1 MKAIIF
7 DMDGVI
13 VDTEYLDFQLQSV
26 YIKSIAKN
34 PEELSH
40 EDFSSLVGRTG
51 RDLYDRIIALSHTQH
66 PFEEVTL
73 ALEAIAQEKYRKEM
87 VEKLFRKD
95 VLKIIAFAKEQGI
108 LLGLASSSAMKDILS
123 VLSSHDLVAQF
134 DLIVTGEDFTAS
146 KPHPEIYLHSLEKL
160 GVTANQTIVIE
171 DSPSGIAAAK
181 AAGLTVIAY
190 EEKRM
195 QVDQSAADY
204 IMPDMQHIYMK
215 VKDLASKV

>member
-1 MKAIIF
+1 M
-7 DMDGVI
+7 
-13 VDTEYLDFQLQSV
+13 
-26 YIKSIAKN
+26 
-34 PEELSH
+34 
-40 EDFSSLVGRTG
+40 
-51 RDLYDRIIALSHTQH
+51 YDRIIALSQSQQS
-66 PFEEVTL
+66 FQEVSL
-73 ALEAIAQEKYRKEM
+73 VLEAIAEEKYQKEM
-87 VEKLFRKD
+87 VKRLFRKE
-95 VLKIIAFAKEQGI
+95 VLNIVTFAKEQGI

-123 VLSSHDLVAQF
+123 VLNSHNLVEQF

-146 KPHPEIYLHSLEKL
+146 KPDPEIYLYSLQKL
-160 GVTANQTIVIE
+160 GITADQTIVIE

-215 VKDLASKV
+215 VKELATNP